1 MSSLHLVSKIS
12 KYLIIMDL
20 ITPLLFRQANNPN
33 LILQDIQIAKIIFD
47 DFTALSIKLH
57 FGYVIELNKL
67 SMQLGTLLNWDV
79 LATSHTLKLG
89 LSKNILKKYVF
100 HDRSNTTQISFT
112 VTRLNRGQLALKAL
126 S

>member
-1 MSSLHLVSKIS
+1 
-12 KYLIIMDL
+12 
-20 ITPLLFRQANNPN
+20 
-33 LILQDIQIAKIIFD
+33 
-47 DFTALSIKLH
+47 
-57 FGYVIELNKL
+57 
-67 SMQLGTLLNWDV
+67 MQLGTLLNWDV

-100 HDRSNTTQISFT
+100 HDHSNTTQISFT